1 MDSKVVNL
9 SFIVLQCQL
18 NMEQLTENSL
28 RDILSTLFADGGG
41 GSFIRIFLLI
51 LKS

>member
-18 NMEQLTENSL
+18 NMEKLTENSL

-41 GSFIRIFLLI
+41 GVIYQDLPFN
-51 LKS
+51 LKN